1 MSSMKKLRAG
11 ALKFRKG
18 NPAMHNACINL
29 IYYMSNFIK
38 STCATEV
45 TVGYKKGKYYQHVN

>member
-1 MSSMKKLRAG
+1 MKKLRAG

-18 NPAMHNACINL
+18 NPTMHNACINL

-38 STCATEV
+38 STSAAEV
-45 TVGYKKGKYYQHVN
+45 TVGYKKGEYYQHVN